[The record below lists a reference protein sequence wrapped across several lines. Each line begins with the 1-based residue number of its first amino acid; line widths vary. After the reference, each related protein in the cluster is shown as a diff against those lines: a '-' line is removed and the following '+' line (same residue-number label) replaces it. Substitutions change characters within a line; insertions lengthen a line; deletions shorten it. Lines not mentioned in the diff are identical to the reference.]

1 MFHVGKYT
9 LKVPKCWFHTQH
21 QSMFDDED
29 DEEQEEEEEEEG
41 EEGEESEESEGQDQ
55 EQGNSLGESIF
66 QTYCSYNDPTAVD
79 QSGKD
84 HE

>member
-1 MFHVGKYT
+1 
-9 LKVPKCWFHTQH
+9 
-21 QSMFDDED
+21 MFDDED
-29 DEEQEEEEEEEG
+29 DEEQEEEVKG

-55 EQGNSLGESIF
+55 KQGNPLAAIF